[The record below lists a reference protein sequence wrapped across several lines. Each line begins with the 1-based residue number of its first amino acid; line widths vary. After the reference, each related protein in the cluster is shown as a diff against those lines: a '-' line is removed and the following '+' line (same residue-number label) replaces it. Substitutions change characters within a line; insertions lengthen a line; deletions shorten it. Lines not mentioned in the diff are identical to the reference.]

1 MTNQSLVNHIDSAK
15 AEVLR
20 QSLEK
25 LFGVTVTTEE
35 IGDAL
40 YALATY
46 NNLEFETLR
55 GKYKLLKPDTYVLL
69 AVENTQPHNGAWSRY
84 IEALKR
90 DYNVIIVQSIL
101 NKRLKVW
108 LMNNGFRFTKHNKD
122 NMIWR
127 KPGSV
132 TKIK

>member
-1 MTNQSLVNHIDSAK
+1 MVRQPLTSNIDSTK

-35 IGDAL
+35 IDDAL

-69 AVENTQPHNGAWSRY
+69 AVENTQPHNGAWPRY
-84 IEALKR
+84 IASLKSE
-90 DYNVIIVQSIL
+90 YNVIIVQSIL
-101 NKRLKVW
+101 NKG
-108 LMNNGFRFTKHNKD
+108 NY
-122 NMIWR
+122 
-127 KPGSV
+127 
-132 TKIK
+132 

>member
-1 MTNQSLVNHIDSAK
+1 MNTKGATVSSEKVEI
-15 AEVLR
+15 LR

-35 IGDAL
+35 IDDAL

-84 IEALKR
+84 IAALKSK
-90 DYNVIIVQSIL
+90 YNVIIVQSII
-101 NKRLKVW
+101 NKRLKKW
-108 LMNNGFRFTKHNKD
+108 LARNGFTITKNNKD
-122 NMIWR
+122 NMVWR
-127 KPGSV
+127 RPPTGNYN
-132 TKIK
+132 

>member
-1 MTNQSLVNHIDSAK
+1 MVKQSLLSNVDSAK
-15 AEVLR
+15 VEVLR

-35 IGDAL
+35 IDDAL

-69 AVENTQPHNGAWSRY
+69 AVENTQPHNGAWPRY
-84 IEALKR
+84 IAALKSK
-90 DYNVIIVQSIL
+90 YNVIIVQSIL

-108 LMNNGFRFTKHNKD
+108 LMNNDFCTTKHNKD

-127 KPGSV
+127 KPGSA

>member
-1 MTNQSLVNHIDSAK
+1 MTKQSLVSNIDSAK

-35 IGDAL
+35 IDDAL

-69 AVENTQPHNGAWSRY
+69 AVENTRPHNGAWPRY
-84 IEALKR
+84 ISSLKSE
-90 DYNVIIVQSIL
+90 YNVIIVQSIL

-108 LMNNGFRFTKHNKD
+108 LINNGFRFTKHNK
-122 NMIWR
+122 IWR
-127 KPGSV
+127 KPGSA

>member
-1 MTNQSLVNHIDSAK
+1 MARQSLTSNIDSTK

-35 IGDAL
+35 IDDAL

-69 AVENTQPHNGAWSRY
+69 AVENTQPHNGAWPRY
-84 IEALKR
+84 VASLKNK
-90 DYNVIIVQSIL
+90 YNVIIVQSIL

-108 LMNNGFRFTKHNKD
+108 LINNDFHVTKHNKD

-127 KPGSV
+127 KPGSA

>member
-1 MTNQSLVNHIDSAK
+1 MTKQSLTSNIDSAK

-35 IGDAL
+35 IDDAL

-69 AVENTQPHNGAWSRY
+69 AVENTQPHNGAWPRY
-84 IEALKR
+84 IAALKNK
-90 DYNVIIVQSIL
+90 YNVIIVQSIL
-101 NKRLKVW
+101 NKRLRIW
-108 LMNNGFRFTKHNKD
+108 LINNGFRVTKHNKD
-122 NMIWR
+122 NMVWR
-127 KPGSV
+127 KPGSA

>member
-1 MTNQSLVNHIDSAK
+1 MVKQSLLSNVDSAK
-15 AEVLR
+15 VEVLR

-35 IGDAL
+35 IDDAMH
-40 YALATY
+40 ALATY

-69 AVENTQPHNGAWSRY
+69 AVENTRPHNGAWPRY
-84 IEALKR
+84 IASLKSE
-90 DYNVIIVQSIL
+90 YNVIIVQSIL

-108 LMNNGFRFTKHNKD
+108 LMNNGFRVTKRNKD
-122 NMIWR
+122 NMVWR
-127 KPGSV
+127 KPGSA